1 MIDRALLYKEK
12 YDEHKK
18 SFPTL
23 VNPYEK
29 FKNAEQYLG
38 WREASMWFTGLFQIL
53 NSTQNR
59 LSFTE
64 YSHNLKYLKDFSD
77 WFELWKRECIDRQE
91 KLLPE
96 NHTSYQKM
104 AEFFTKEASDGC
116 TTMVKSIVQ
125 MTEYH
130 CCKRNLDSSL
140 FFLPR
145 RISHDLVEN
154 GFAKIRLAI
163 GHGRLDH
170 RTTAAACVKVNLVK
184 EINTTNRNLKKRNA
198 SGCKIESQLS
208 ENKGEEIACT
218 EYAILLI
225 DEANNRKNAIFKKP
239 NPYVWTKTN
248 GKKHIKFLN
257 VSD

>member
-18 SFPTL
+18 SFPML
-23 VNPYEK
+23 INPYEK

-38 WREASMWFTGLFQIL
+38 WREACMWFTGLFQIL

-96 NHTSYQKM
+96 NHSSYLKM
-104 AEFFTKEASDGC
+104 TGFFTKEASDDC
-116 TTMVKSIVQ
+116 ITMVKSIIQ

-130 CCKRNLDSSL
+130 CRQKNPNSSL
-140 FFLPR
+140 FFLQR
-145 RISHDLVEN
+145 RI
-154 GFAKIRLAI
+154 ARI
-163 GHGRLDH
+163 
-170 RTTAAACVKVNLVK
+170 
-184 EINTTNRNLKKRNA
+184 
-198 SGCKIESQLS
+198 
-208 ENKGEEIACT
+208 
-218 EYAILLI
+218 
-225 DEANNRKNAIFKKP
+225 
-239 NPYVWTKTN
+239 
-248 GKKHIKFLN
+248 
-257 VSD
+257 